1 MTDTRNK
8 NRIRIFHTGDVHLD
22 SPFSRLECDKAEV
35 RRRELRGVFTSMM
48 LYAKTQK
55 VDIVLISG
63 DFFDVGYAGEDTV
76 SLIMREFE
84 KAPECKFVI
93 SAGNHDPYSQRS
105 VYKLK
110 KFPDNVYIFDSPELS
125 CFTFED
131 IGVDV
136 WGWSFISDS
145 LTENP
150 IKGRFAADNGRIP
163 LLCGHCD
170 ITSAASVYA
179 PVNVA
184 DLERF
189 GAAYSALGHIH
200 RHDGIKRFSNGA
212 AYGYCGCPEGRSF
225 DETGDG
231 GAYIADIEK
240 GQGGTYNVSV
250 GFVKFSQR
258 SYQVEHLDMT
268 GVMTEGEARDK
279 ISARIAEKKYGD
291 TTSLRLVLSGMT
303 GVGCGALDSYVASD
317 FGLFSLE
324 VTDKTTPGF
333 DCEIFERDMSVRG
346 ALYRVL
352 KPMLESEDESERAIA
367 SDALKIGFAAL
378 DGSDIT
384 R

>member
-22 SPFSRLECDKAEV
+22 SPFSRLESARAEV

-63 DFFDVGYAGEDTV
+63 DLFDVGYAGEDTV

-93 SAGNHDPYSQRS
+93 SAGNHDPYSPRS

-110 KFPDNVYIFDSPELS
+110 KFPDNVYIFNSPELS
-125 CFTFED
+125 RFTFED

-145 LTENP
+145 LYDNP
-150 IKGRFAADNGRIP
+150 LKGRVAEDNGRIP
-163 LLCGHCD
+163 LLCAHCD

-184 DLERF
+184 DIERF

-200 RHDGIKRFSNGA
+200 RHEGIKRFQTARLTDTA
-212 AYGYCGCPEGRSF
+212 AAPR
-225 DETGDG
+225 
-231 GAYIADIEK
+231 
-240 GQGGTYNVSV
+240 
-250 GFVKFSQR
+250 
-258 SYQVEHLDMT
+258 
-268 GVMTEGEARDK
+268 GEALTR
-279 ISARIAEKKYGD
+279 
-291 TTSLRLVLSGMT
+291 
-303 GVGCGALDSYVASD
+303 
-317 FGLFSLE
+317 
-324 VTDKTTPGF
+324 
-333 DCEIFERDMSVRG
+333 
-346 ALYRVL
+346 
-352 KPMLESEDESERAIA
+352 RAT
-367 SDALKIGFAAL
+367 AAL
-378 DGSDIT
+378 ISRI
-384 R
+384 